1 MLGKLI
7 PIVFRCAKGMVINM
21 TKEEIEKL
29 SFEAA
34 LSRLEETVRLLE
46 SGNVPLDDSLSL
58 FEEGITLVKLCN
70 SKLDSAEQ
78 KVVRLRVDS
87 DGSAVEEPMN

>member
-1 MLGKLI
+1 
-7 PIVFRCAKGMVINM
+7 M

-78 KVVRLRVDS
+78 KVVRLRVNT
-87 DGSAVEEPMN
+87 DGSAVEDPMN